1 MPLKTN
7 QKNLEALL
15 QMHNELFTGFAIPI
29 ANQYQILLI

>member
-7 QKNLEALL
+7 QKYLEALL
-15 QMHNELFTGFAIPI
+15 QMHNEMLREVAIAI